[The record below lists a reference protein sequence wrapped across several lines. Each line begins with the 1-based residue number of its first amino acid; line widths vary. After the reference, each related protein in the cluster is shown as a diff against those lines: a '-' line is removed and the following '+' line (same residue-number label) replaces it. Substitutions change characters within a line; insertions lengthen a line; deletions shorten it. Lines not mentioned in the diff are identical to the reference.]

1 MQDAATRRL
10 QTQRLHGC
18 LLITQQ
24 LGRREVPDDG
34 LRLLCHSRYRRV
46 GHAKHK
52 GLVETSWDSLLA
64 ERVNLRTGG
73 VGDFEPLQEIRFAIE
88 QCVERH
94 PMQQAVGHD
103 DEFARRS
110 RSVRSRVY
118 GFVKERL
125 ERLYQLPV

>member
-1 MQDAATRRL
+1 MQDAAPRCL
-10 QTQRLHGC
+10 QTQRLHGG
-18 LLITQQ
+18 LPVAQQ
-24 LGRREVPDDG
+24 LGRREVPYDG
-34 LRLLCHSRYRRV
+34 LRLLCHGRYRGV
-46 GHAKHK
+46 GHTQHK

-64 ERVNLRTGG
+64 ERVNLRTGS
-73 VGDFEPLQEIRFAIE
+73 VGDFEPLQQIRFAIE
-88 QCVERH
+88 QCVERY

-103 DEFARRS
+103 DEFAQRS